1 MKETTHRAD
10 CRGRTGIPACPQNDK
25 ASRQTEVCPTSI
37 APRLHFG
44 RIAFACVLLFLAAG
58 FSYAQK
64 ISAEEQKLVDYIDAH
79 SAEATALLEKTVNIQ
94 SPTENLAG
102 VRQVGAIF
110 RAEFQALG
118 FSARWI
124 SMPLEMKRA
133 GHLLAEKK
141 GTKGKRVL
149 LLGHLDTVLSGEK
162 FRRDGARAFGTG
174 SSDMKAGDVVLYL
187 ALKALRETG
196 ALKDAQIIVLL
207 TGDEEDS
214 GDPVA
219 VSRGDMIAVAKRSD
233 LVLSFENGGSNIAT
247 VARRGSSDWT
257 LEVTARTG
265 HSSGI
270 FKGMGSGAI
279 FEAARILDQFYE
291 KLRGEEYLSF
301 NPSVISGGTEV
312 EVKDQSLTTRGKT
325 NVVPARVVVRGDLRF
340 IREGQKEAARAKM
353 REIVSKSLPGAT
365 AKITFADGIP
375 AMSPNEGNYKLL
387 KQLDTVSQDLG
398 FEKIEALDPGA
409 RGAGDVAY
417 VTHLIPGLDGLGAT
431 GGGAHARGEFADLD
445 TLPRQIKRA
454 AVLIYRL
461 TR

>member
-1 MKETTHRAD
+1 MEPMIETNY
-10 CRGRTGIPACPQNDK
+10 GVS
-25 ASRQTEVCPTSI
+25 ASRQRINKI
-37 APRLHFG
+37 AVALVL
-44 RIAFACVLLFLAAG
+44 VLLSATCA
-58 FSYAQK
+58 YAQK
-64 ISAEEQKLVDYIDAH
+64 ISPQEQKLIDYIDAH
-79 SAEATALLEKTVNIQ
+79 TGEASALLEKTVNIE

-102 VRQVGAIF
+102 VKQVGAVF
-110 RAEFQALG
+110 KAAFESLG

-124 SMPLEMKRA
+124 NMPVEMKRA

-162 FRRDGARAFGTG
+162 FRREGSKAFGTG
-174 SSDMKAGDVVLYL
+174 SSDMKAGDVVLYF

-196 ALKDAQIIVLL
+196 ALKDANIIVLL

-214 GDPVA
+214 GDPVE
-219 VSRGDMIAVAKRSD
+219 VSRGDMIDAAKRSD
-233 LVLSFENGGSNIAT
+233 LALSFENGGSNTAT

-265 HSSGI
+265 HSSAI
-270 FKGMGSGAI
+270 FKSMGSGAI
-279 FEAARILDQFYE
+279 FEAARILNQFYE
-291 KLRGEEYLSF
+291 TLRGEEYLTF

-312 EVKDQSLTTRGKT
+312 EVRDQSLTTRGKT
-325 NVVPARVVVRGDLRF
+325 NVVPARVIVRGDLRF
-340 IREGQKEAARAKM
+340 IREEQKEAARAKM
-353 REIVSKSLPGAT
+353 REIVARSLPGAT
-365 AKITFADGIP
+365 ATITFADGIP
-375 AMSPNEGNYKLL
+375 AMPPSEGNYNLL
-387 KQLDTVSQDLG
+387 KQLDAVSQDLG
-398 FEKIEALDPGA
+398 FEKIEGLDPGA

-417 VTHLIPGLDGLGAT
+417 VAHLIPGLDGLGAT
-431 GGGAHARGEFADLD
+431 GGGAHARGEYADLD

>member
-1 MKETTHRAD
+1 MRA
-10 CRGRTGIPACPQNDK
+10 CGCVLRGRTPAVPANHLCRTLIVRL
-25 ASRQTEVCPTSI
+25 AI
-37 APRLHFG
+37 A
-44 RIAFACVLLFLAAG
+44 IMLAAL
-58 FSYAQK
+58 SATLASAQK
-64 ISAEEQKLVDYIDAH
+64 ISPEEHKLVNYIDAH
-79 SAEATALLEKTVNIQ
+79 ASEATALLEKTVNIE

-102 VRQVGAIF
+102 VREVGAIF
-110 RAEFQALG
+110 KAEFESLG
-118 FSARWI
+118 FTTRWI
-124 SMPLEMKRA
+124 NMPVEMKRA

-149 LLGHLDTVLSGEK
+149 LLGHIDTVLKGEK
-162 FRRDGARAFGTG
+162 FRREGNKAFGTG
-174 SSDMKAGDVVLYL
+174 SSDMKAGDVVLL
-187 ALKALRETG
+187 FALKALRDTG
-196 ALKDAQIIVLL
+196 ALKDASIIVML

-214 GDPVA
+214 GDPVEL
-219 VSRGDMIAVAKRSD
+219 SRGDMIAAAKRSD
-233 LVLSFENGGSNIAT
+233 LALSFENGGSNIAT

-265 HSSGI
+265 HSSAI

-279 FEAARILDQFYE
+279 FEAARILNQFYE
-291 KLRGEEYLSF
+291 TLRGEEYLTF

-325 NVVPARVVVRGDLRF
+325 NVVPARVIVRGDLRF
-340 IREGQKEAARAKM
+340 IREEQKEAARAKM
-353 REIVSKSLPGAT
+353 REIVARSLPGAT

-375 AMSPNEGNYKLL
+375 AMPPNEGNYNLL
-387 KQLDTVSQDLG
+387 KQLDAVSQDLG

-417 VTHLIPGLDGLGAT
+417 VTHLISGLDGLGAT
-431 GGGAHARGEFADLD
+431 GGGAHARGEYADLD